1 MGNSC
6 MITVDGQPMAWH
18 KGMTLAQVIA
28 GLEDNQIFPVVR
40 LNGKPISRPHFSGT
54 ILADG
59 DIIEPIPL
67 IAGG

>member
-1 MGNSC
+1 
-6 MITVDGQPMAWH
+6 MIIVDGQTIAWH

-28 GLEDNQIFPVVR
+28 GLESNHIFPVVR
-40 LNGKPISRPHFSGT
+40 LNGKPISRPHFSG
-54 ILADG
+54 IYLADG